1 MPKEHSIEPAAFAPI
16 LADLGL
22 EASALLHIDPSTFA
36 ESKGEVVR
44 GKGDVFLG
52 PIGTGLDVPAAGN
65 LYKKHSDGALGP
77 TNTLVF
83 YFKSPR
89 TDGELARW
97 RNQFWPWLHVVALYR
112 LHDGAIRRETLQG
125 ASDVAG
131 RAERDGFVFVAKRRE
146 HVMSPAQTTAKF
158 DQNAGGWNPK
168 PGSPGYAHYRW
179 MRRYVAEF
187 ATPKDGARVLDFG
200 CGAGWVGIEAALRAK
215 DVVLCA
221 FDPSPEMTRFATENA
236 REAGVT
242 KFTARVGFGE
252 EPPFPARGEAPFD
265 VVYSS
270 GVISFSPDVERWCD
284 GLAATLVAGGTLV
297 IGDIQRESRG
307 MQKRRTTRV
316 LLPAREMNALVP
328 DEVKRRLE
336 KRGFVHEA
344 TAGYQL
350 TDPVPQLTHH
360 ADKKLGGVLSP
371 LLLAWNRMRAG
382 ASAGAS
388 FDSWVM
394 RFKKR

>member
-1 MPKEHSIEPAAFAPI
+1 MAKEHSIEPAAFAPI

-22 EASALLHIDPSTFA
+22 DAAALLHVDPSTFA
-36 ESKGEVVR
+36 ESKGEIVR

-52 PIGTGLDVPAAGN
+52 PIGTGLDVPAATN
-65 LYKKHSDGALGP
+65 LYKKHTDPALGP
-77 TNTLVF
+77 TNTLVL

-89 TDGELARW
+89 DERELTRW
-97 RNQFWPWLHVVALYR
+97 RNQFWPWLHVVGCYR
-112 LHDGAIRRETLQG
+112 IQGGAIRRETLQG
-125 ASDVAG
+125 ASEVAG
-131 RAERDGFVFVAKRRE
+131 RVDRDGFVLVAKRRE
-146 HVMSPAQTTAKF
+146 HVMSPSQTTAKF
-158 DQNAGGWNPK
+158 DQNASGWNPRA
-168 PGSPGYAHYRW
+168 GSPGYAHYRW

-187 ATPKDGARVLDFG
+187 AKPHAGARVLDFG
-200 CGAGWVGIEAALRAK
+200 CGAGWVGIEAALQAK
-215 DVVLCA
+215 DVELCA

-236 REAGVT
+236 REAGVA

-252 EPPFPARGEAPFD
+252 APPFPAQGEAPFD

-284 GLAATLVAGGTLV
+284 GLAATLVGGGTLV

-307 MQKRRTTRV
+307 MQKRRGTRV
-316 LLPAREMNALVP
+316 LLPAREMNAQTH

-344 TAGYQL
+344 SAGYQL

-360 ADKKLGGVLSP
+360 ADKKLGGALAPV
-371 LLLAWNRMRAG
+371 LLAWNRTRAG
-382 ASAGAS
+382 AAPGPS